1 MKFNLMD
8 YCNEKLWL
16 TRSRDLPFYRRLPLT
31 AARVVVLTIRRF
43 LQNQCTIKA
52 SALTFYTVFSIVP
65 VLALIFGI
73 SKGLGMEKLLDQKI
87 REAAAENPMIA
98 EKIIAFS
105 DSMLQSA
112 KGGVVAGIGV
122 LLLLWSA
129 IKLLSSIENNLN
141 EIWGIP
147 RGRSLVRKITDYVAI
162 LIICPVLLLAAGS
175 GVVFAAAQ
183 ADRLAGSFP
192 GGEYFNFI
200 LQLGNGLFPLCVTWL
215 VFTFI
220 YIAIPNTKVKL
231 KAGLI
236 AGLFAAAA
244 YTMLQSFYVFAQ
256 FTTSKFNAIYG
267 SFAAL
272 PLFLTWLNLSWI
284 VILAG
289 AQLSFAIQN
298 VCEYEMQPVDCH
310 LSTLQKQVFCI
321 QITALIIRRFE
332 QCRGTMADDE
342 ISAELELPIRTVR
355 SLLYELV
362 QSGILMPVHQE
373 RQEIARFQ
381 LALPP
386 EKISILTLIRRL
398 KDHGG
403 SKYMNKQSIRCLN
416 VCRDALTMPDNAP
429 ANLPISQIS
438 PQFLKEE
445 KAH

>member
-1 MKFNLMD
+1 MKFDIMA

-16 TRSRDLPFYRRLPLT
+16 MRSRDLPFYRRMPLT
-31 AARVVVLTIRRF
+31 AARVIVLTARRF
-43 LQNQCTIKA
+43 MQNQCTVKA

-73 SKGLGMEKLLDQKI
+73 SKGLGMEQLLDQKI
-87 REAAAENPMIA
+87 REAAAEYPMIA

-147 RGRSLVRKITDYVAI
+147 KGRSLVRKITDYVAI

-183 ADRLAGSFP
+183 ADRLIGVLP
-192 GGEYFNFI
+192 GGKYFSTI
-200 LQLGNGLFPLCVTWL
+200 IQLGNGLFPLCVTWL

-231 KAGLI
+231 KSGLI
-236 AGLFAAAA
+236 AGLAAAA
-244 YTMLQSFYVFAQ
+244 VYTLLQSFYVFAQ

-289 AQLSFAIQN
+289 AQLSFAVQN
-298 VCEYEMQPVDCH
+298 VSEYEMQPIDCQF
-310 LSTLQKQVFCI
+310 SPLQKQVFCI

-332 QCRGTMADDE
+332 QCSETMTDEE
-342 ISAELELPIRTVR
+342 ISSELELPIRTVR
-355 SLLYELV
+355 ALLYDLV
-362 QSGILMPVHQE
+362 QSGILVPAQQN
-373 RQEIARFQ
+373 RQEAARFV

-386 EKISILTLIRRL
+386 DKISVLTLIRRL
-398 KDHGG
+398 KEHGG
-403 SKYMNKQSIRCLN
+403 SKYMNERSIRCLN

-429 ANLPISQIS
+429 ANLPISQLS
-438 PQFLKEE
+438 PQFLDDGK
-445 KAH
+445 KA